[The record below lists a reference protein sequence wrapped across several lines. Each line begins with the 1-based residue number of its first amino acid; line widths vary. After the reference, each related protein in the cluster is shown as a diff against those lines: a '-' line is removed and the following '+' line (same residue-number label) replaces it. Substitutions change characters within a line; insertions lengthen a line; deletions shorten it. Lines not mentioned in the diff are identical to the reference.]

1 VEENKM
7 TDERPRLP
15 LTSADDVA
23 PSLDEEPRTAARTPR
38 KRRGVAGGRIAAAG
52 IGIAA
57 MVGLVANM
65 EVANSKAAAEET
77 PNSGPEA
84 QLGALRWEKSARQ
97 GPAKQPG
104 RIADAGK
111 VRPIVLTP
119 HTVVHTV
126 GGGSSGGGS
135 SASYSSGSSAPAA
148 AAAPVASSSGS
159 H

>member
-1 VEENKM
+1 M
-7 TDERPRLP
+7 TDERPRIP
-15 LTSADDVA
+15 RTSTDDVA
-23 PSLDEEPRTAARTPR
+23 PPLDARPARTGAQPPR

-57 MVGLVANM
+57 MFGLVANM
-65 EVANSKAAAEET
+65 EVASSKAPAKPAADI
-77 PNSGPEA
+77 GPA
-84 QLGALRWEKSARQ
+84 PTLAALRAEQSIFL
-97 GPAKQPG
+97 GPATQPG

-119 HTVVHTV
+119 HAVVNTV

-135 SASYSSGSSAPAA
+135 SASYSSGYSAPAA

-159 H
+159 R

>member
-1 VEENKM
+1 M
-7 TDERPRLP
+7 TDERPRIP
-15 LTSADDVA
+15 RTSTDDVA
-23 PSLDEEPRTAARTPR
+23 PPLDALPPRTGAEPPR

-65 EVANSKAAAEET
+65 EVANSKAPAEPGAT
-77 PNSGPEA
+77 TGPVPS
-84 QLGALRWEKSARQ
+84 LGALRAEQSMFQ
-97 GPAKQPG
+97 GPATQPR

-119 HTVVHTV
+119 HTVVNTV
-126 GGGSSGGGS
+126 GGGSSGGS
-135 SASYSSGSSAPAA
+135 SGGYSGGYSSGYSAPVA